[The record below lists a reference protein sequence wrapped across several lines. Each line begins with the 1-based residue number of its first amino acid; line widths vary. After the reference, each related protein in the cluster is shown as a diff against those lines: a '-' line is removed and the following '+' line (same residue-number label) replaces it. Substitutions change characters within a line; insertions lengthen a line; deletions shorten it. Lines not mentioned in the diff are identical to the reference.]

1 MLVQKNNYSALDF
14 VKEWKSKEVMKRSAT
29 PLFLFLFILTI
40 ATGFKS
46 DKKPVA
52 EGIQWLTIEE
62 AFAKIQQ
69 EPRKVLIDVYTDW
82 CGWCKVMDRETFKNK
97 AVVDYI
103 NRKYYAVKLNAE
115 QKKAITLGD
124 KKFEFQ
130 EEGGRGIHQLALAL
144 TNNQPSYPTTVF
156 LDDKFNMIQP
166 LPGYMKA
173 KEFHQ
178 IITFFG
184 EDYHK
189 KQAFEDYKS
198 KTYDLLFAAK

>member
-1 MLVQKNNYSALDF
+1 MKKSVATLFVLTLMLMVI
-14 VKEWKSKEVMKRSAT
+14 
-29 PLFLFLFILTI
+29 P
-40 ATGFKS
+40 GFKS
-46 DKKPVA
+46 DVNRPV
-52 EGIQWLTIEE
+52 EGIQWMTIEE
-62 AFAKIQQ
+62 AYAKIQQ

-97 AVVDYI
+97 AVVDYV

-124 KKFEFQ
+124 KKFEFLSD
-130 EEGGRGIHQLALAL
+130 GGRGVHQLALAL

-178 IITFFG
+178 VITFIG
-184 EDYHK
+184 ENYHK
-189 KQAFEDYKS
+189 KEAFDSYKS
-198 KTYDLLFAAK
+198 KTYNTLFAGK

>member
-1 MLVQKNNYSALDF
+1 
-14 VKEWKSKEVMKRSAT
+14 MKRLLSSLIIF
-29 PLFLFLFILTI
+29 PFILVLLASFKADTGKKSGEKLI
-40 ATGFKS
+40 AREAAEA
-46 DKKPVA
+46 KPA

-62 AFAKIQQ
+62 AFAKIQK

-97 AVVDYI
+97 AVTDYI
-103 NRKYYAVKLNAE
+103 NKKYYAVKLDAE
-115 QKKAITLGD
+115 QKGTIKLGD
-124 KKFEFQ
+124 KEFKYLDQ
-130 EEGGRGIHQLALAL
+130 GGRGINEIALAL

-166 LPGYMKA
+166 LPGYLKA

-189 KQAFEDYKS
+189 KQDFESFKA
-198 KTYDLLFAAK
+198 KTYGSLYPAK

>member
-1 MLVQKNNYSALDF
+1 
-14 VKEWKSKEVMKRSAT
+14 MKRLLSSLIIF
-29 PLFLFLFILTI
+29 PLMMVLL
-40 ATGFKS
+40 AGFKA
-46 DKKPVA
+46 DTGKKPVKEKSVANKPVEAKPA

-62 AFAKIQQ
+62 AFAKIQK

-82 CGWCKVMDRETFKNK
+82 CGWCKVMDRETFKDK
-97 AVVDYI
+97 AVTDYI
-103 NRKYYAVKLNAE
+103 NKKYYAVKLDAE
-115 QKKAITLGD
+115 QKGTIKLGD
-124 KKFEFQ
+124 KEFKYLA
-130 EEGGRGIHQLALAL
+130 EGGRGINEIALAL

-166 LPGYMKA
+166 LPGYLKA

-189 KQAFEDYKS
+189 KQDFESYKA
-198 KTYDLLFAAK
+198 KTYGTLYPAK

>member
-1 MLVQKNNYSALDF
+1 MQRILSSLIVTAVMLV
-14 VKEWKSKEVMKRSAT
+14 
-29 PLFLFLFILTI
+29 FL
-40 ATGFKS
+40 TGFKADS
-46 DKKPVA
+46 DEKPA

-62 AFAKIQQ
+62 AFAKIQK

-97 AVVDYI
+97 AVAEYI
-103 NRKYYAVKLNAE
+103 NKKYYAVKLDAE
-115 QKKAITLGD
+115 QKGTIKLGD
-124 KKFEFQ
+124 KEYKYLSQ
-130 EEGGRGIHQLALAL
+130 GGRGINEIALAL

-156 LDDKFNMIQP
+156 LDDQFNMIQP

-189 KQAFEDYKS
+189 KQDFESYKS
-198 KTYDLLFAAK
+198 KTYISLYPAK

>member
-1 MLVQKNNYSALDF
+1 MKRLLSSLIIFPLMLVLLA
-14 VKEWKSKEVMKRSAT
+14 
-29 PLFLFLFILTI
+29 
-40 ATGFKS
+40 GFKA
-46 DKKPVA
+46 DTGNKPAVKKPGASEPAIMKPA

-62 AFAKIQQ
+62 AFAKIQK

-82 CGWCKVMDRETFKNK
+82 CGWCKVMDRETFKDK
-97 AVVDYI
+97 AVTDYI
-103 NRKYYAVKLNAE
+103 NKKYYAVKLDAE
-115 QKKAITLGD
+115 QKGTIKLGD
-124 KKFEFQ
+124 KEFKYLAQ
-130 EEGGRGIHQLALAL
+130 GGRGINEIALAL

-166 LPGYMKA
+166 LPGYLKA

-189 KQAFEDYKS
+189 KQDFESYKA
-198 KTYDLLFAAK
+198 KTYGTLYPAK

>member
-1 MLVQKNNYSALDF
+1 
-14 VKEWKSKEVMKRSAT
+14 MKRSAAS
-29 PLFLFLFILTI
+29 LFLFLVML
-40 ATGFKS
+40 AVVTGFKS
-46 DKKPVA
+46 DGKRPA

-62 AFAKIQQ
+62 AYAKIQQ

-97 AVVDYI
+97 AVVEYV
-103 NRKYYAVKLNAE
+103 NRKYYAVKLDAE

-124 KKFEFQ
+124 KKFEFLS
-130 EEGGRGIHQLALAL
+130 EGGRGVHQLALAL

-178 IITFFG
+178 VITFIG

-189 KQAFEDYKS
+189 KEAFEDYKS
-198 KTYDLLFAAK
+198 KTYKSLFAAK